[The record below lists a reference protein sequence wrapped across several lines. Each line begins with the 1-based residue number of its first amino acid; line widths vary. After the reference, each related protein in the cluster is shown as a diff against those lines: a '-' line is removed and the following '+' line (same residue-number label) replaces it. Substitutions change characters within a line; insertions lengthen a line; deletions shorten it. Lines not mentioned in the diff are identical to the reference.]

1 MELKIHRQDGTLK
14 AAISPDANS
23 TQQCALMGD
32 NVLNLSFTLPDYM
45 ALEVNDYVDF
55 RGERYTLLFA
65 YEPVQKSTLEYQYS
79 PKFYGIESILRK
91 TLMLHSTDGQLSPV
105 FSLDDSPAAHL
116 NLVIANIN
124 RVDPHKTWR
133 MGGVITA
140 PNQDIE
146 YQNLSCFEALA
157 KIVEAFGTEWWMDGD
172 TINLIKCERGD
183 RIELGYGNGLL
194 NLSKNENSSDVRFI
208 TRLLPLGSTR
218 NINKE
223 KYGFPRLQLPDRAT
237 FVERNTHYGISEAVE
252 ESAFAHIYPK
262 RIGKVGTVRT
272 EEREDEGKKFTV
284 YYFTD
289 PGMSFNPND
298 YEIAGLV
305 KHVVFQS
312 GELNGRDFE
321 VNFNSDTKEYEIIN
335 QYPTENRQL
344 PGGNLV
350 PKKDNEYILYNITM
364 PSEYYA
370 PAEQE
375 FKTAVDA
382 LLDKYSIDTAVYKG
396 DTDYI
401 HFDREGL
408 DIDLGQNVRLLST
421 QYFKEEGYRDNR
433 VVSFTRNI
441 NNPGQISIECSN
453 EIGKGRA
460 ERMEG
465 DINSIKAIFANQQD
479 EKALSILRS
488 WDTIPET
495 DFNIYSAKRTLKEVT
510 RRALSRLED
519 DEAQGTITFL
529 RGLFSDNV
537 RSEDFTSGAL
547 GSGFVVKSDPNT
559 GKSYMEVD
567 ELFVRMKAIFS
578 ELEIKKLSHAGG
590 DYVFSAAGMKCAK
603 VEEFDDFW
611 RCSFIADDG
620 KTAIDN
626 PFRLNDQ
633 VSYRE
638 FNVKPG
644 IHENISNRYYWRL
657 VTGVGDDYIDLS
669 KTDCD
674 SNSDTPLAGDSLV
687 QIGNRTDKSRQNAI
701 VVSVYG
707 DDAPSIHQY
716 ADIHSYSMS
725 GKEVTV
731 ISPKGNKFI
740 GDFILKTGVD
750 VLTKFAVMENLFRS
764 EMESLR
770 NEIQEKDNYLSNSAF
785 ASSTD
790 KWVTTNDIRFFTVND
805 RFLYFNNN
813 FYSEKKQ
820 VADLID
826 IGSRKV
832 LRIKASG
839 IKQVNADLKD
849 NPEKDSSFF
858 VSFRI
863 RVLDKGTLTVG
874 FPGQGLYHTE
884 TFEPTEEFIP
894 KEYSGTWNGMGDFEL
909 QFTGDAYLYSL
920 AITDDAFNDMV
931 TVFKSRFE
939 QTDKKIEGVVTSI
952 NNLEEKSSGWLTE
965 ADGTKIWA
973 SCQFPN
979 GTKALSLFDITPEGI
994 FLSGSHINLRG
1005 KVTFES
1011 FSPDFQTAYNQ
1022 AFSNTSMTAKDDV
1035 ARQLGFTNYNQL
1047 VANAAV
1053 NGKSILIG
1061 GYLNTQLIDV
1071 DTLVSDVVLA
1081 RKISTV
1087 TIETNKLIAKKG
1099 SRIGGLY
1106 ITEQGGLCG
1115 ASNTFEKITNLFDP
1129 QSFPNENT
1137 YKNAV
1142 INRIGYCSS
1151 FMLAVNATAGTFNID
1166 LPNYDDLRS
1175 KAFSS
1180 DESFGSGYGF
1190 SVRFIVPPV
1199 VPFPGEV
1206 QVPNNTRFKIC
1217 SKDGAQILNNN
1228 GGNVAYYEMEKGD
1241 VLELYGTVKSIGFT
1255 QSIEYYTKIYKT

>member
-1 MELKIHRQDGTLK
+1 MELKIYRQDSTLK
-14 AAISPDANS
+14 ATISPDANS
-23 TQQCALMGD
+23 TQQCVLMGD
-32 NVLNLSFTLPDYM
+32 NVLNLSFTLPDYI

-91 TLMLHSTDGQLSPV
+91 TLMLHSTDGQLSPT

-116 NLVIANIN
+116 NLIISNIN
-124 RVDPHKTWR
+124 RVDSHKTWR

-140 PNQDIE
+140 PNQNIE
-146 YQNLSCFEALA
+146 YQNISCFEALA
-157 KIVEAFGTEWWMDGD
+157 KIAEAFGTEWWIDGD
-172 TINLIKCERGD
+172 TINLIKCEQGD
-183 RIELGYGNGLL
+183 RIDLGYGNGLL

-218 NINKE
+218 NIDKE

-262 RIGKVGTVRT
+262 RIGKVDTVRN
-272 EEREDEGKKFTV
+272 EERTEEGKKFTV

-289 PGMSFNPND
+289 SGMNFDPND

-321 VNFNSDTKEYEIIN
+321 INFNSDTKEYEIIN

-344 PGGNLV
+344 PGGNLI
-350 PKKDNEYILYNITM
+350 PKKENEYILYNITM
-364 PSEYYA
+364 PNEYYA
-370 PAEQE
+370 PAEEE
-375 FKTAVDA
+375 FKVAVDA

-396 DTDYI
+396 DTDFIY
-401 HFDREGL
+401 FDRKGL
-408 DIDLGQNVRLLST
+408 DINLGQNVRLLST
-421 QYFKEEGYRDNR
+421 QYFKKEGHRDNR
-433 VVSFTRNI
+433 VISFTRNI

-495 DFNIYSAKRTLKEVT
+495 DFNIYSSKRTLKEIT
-510 RRALSRLED
+510 RRALSRLD
-519 DEAQGTITFL
+519 DDKASGTITFL
-529 RGLFSDNV
+529 KGLLSDNV
-537 RSEDFTSGAL
+537 SSEDFTSGAL
-547 GSGFVVKSDPNT
+547 GSGFVIKSDPDT

-567 ELFVRMKAIFS
+567 ELFVRMKAIFT
-578 ELEIKKLSHAGG
+578 ELEIKKLSYAGG
-590 DYVFSAAGMKCAK
+590 DYIFSAAGMKCAK
-603 VEEFDDFW
+603 VEEFDNFW
-611 RCSFIADDG
+611 RCYFIADDG
-620 KTAIDN
+620 KTVVEN

-657 VTGVGDDYIDLS
+657 VTGIGDNYIDLN
-669 KTDCD
+669 KADCD
-674 SNSDTPLAGDSLV
+674 SNSDVPLAGDNLV

-701 VVSVYG
+701 VISVYG

-716 ADIHSYSMS
+716 TKIDSYSMN

-731 ISPKGNKFI
+731 ISPNGNKFT

-750 VLTKFAVMENLFRS
+750 IATQLQILENMFRI

-785 ASSTD
+785 ATSTD
-790 KWVTTNDIRFFTVND
+790 KWTTTNDVRFFTVND
-805 RFLYFNNN
+805 KFLYFNNN

-820 VADLID
+820 VADIID
-826 IGSRKV
+826 TGSRKV

-839 IKQVNADLKD
+839 IKQVNIDLADKPTVETEGTL
-849 NPEKDSSFF
+849 PSFF

-863 RVLDKGTLTVG
+863 KVMDKGVITVG
-874 FPGQGLYHTE
+874 IPDQGLYHTE
-884 TFEPTEEFIP
+884 TLESTDEFIQ
-894 KEYSGTWNGMGDFEL
+894 KEYFGTWDGTGDFEL
-909 QFTGDAYLYSL
+909 KFTGDAYIYSL
-920 AITDDAFNDMV
+920 AVTDNAFDDMV
-931 TVFKSRFE
+931 TKFKSRFE
-939 QTDKKIEGVVTSI
+939 QTDKKIEGIVTSV
-952 NNLEEKSSGWLTE
+952 NNLESKSSGWLTE

-973 SCQFPN
+973 CCQFPD
-979 GTKALSLFDITPEGI
+979 GTKTLSLFDVTPSGI
-994 FLSGSHINLRG
+994 FLSGSHINLKG

-1011 FSPDFQTAYNQ
+1011 FSPDFQTAYSQ
-1022 AFSNTSMTAKDDV
+1022 AFNNASMTAKDDV

-1047 VANAAV
+1047 VSNAAK
-1053 NGKSILIG
+1053 GKSILIG

-1071 DTLVSDVVLA
+1071 ETLVSDVVLA
-1081 RKISTV
+1081 
-1087 TIETNKLIAKKG
+1087 KK
-1099 SRIGGLY
+1099 
-1106 ITEQGGLCG
+1106 
-1115 ASNTFEKITNLFDP
+1115 
-1129 QSFPNENT
+1129 
-1137 YKNAV
+1137 
-1142 INRIGYCSS
+1142 
-1151 FMLAVNATAGTFNID
+1151 
-1166 LPNYDDLRS
+1166 
-1175 KAFSS
+1175 
-1180 DESFGSGYGF
+1180 
-1190 SVRFIVPPV
+1190 
-1199 VPFPGEV
+1199 
-1206 QVPNNTRFKIC
+1206 
-1217 SKDGAQILNNN
+1217 
-1228 GGNVAYYEMEKGD
+1228 
-1241 VLELYGTVKSIGFT
+1241 
-1255 QSIEYYTKIYKT
+1255 